1 MMYLKNVGKRA
12 LALVLALMMCVGMLS
27 TTAFA
32 ADLDWLRCKHTNS
45 YRVNCI
51 GICDQLHSETWH
63 CNDCDHDFTKNLCN
77 HNHLGSEIKNLAD
90 GPIDGKHAY
99 VCTECHVIIS
109 REKHSYADATCQAP
123 KTCICGDQVG
133 KKNPGNHVD
142 LTTTTV
148 AATCLHEGSETVT
161 CACGTQ
167 ISSTTLEKDAN
178 NHDDACTVKNDREF
192 DADGHWT
199 VRTCD
204 AIGTKEAH
212 VYLPGENECDVCG
225 YKKTT
230 EPPVEPTE
238 PVDPT
243 EPVECEHVYT
253 NKYVAVGTS
262 QHALVCDKCG
272 HVGEAADHKGMGTH
286 WETITE
292 ATCTTEG
299 LRKGKCLC
307 GAEVRETI
315 PTTDHVVGKVL
326 HKDATCTQNGYH
338 TEICANCKK
347 TIKSSIESPLNHSFT
362 NYVSNNDA
370 TCMKDGTETAECD
383 RCDVTDTRTVAG
395 SKLEHDFFGELVPL
409 NLQAHAVYCANGC
422 GTHSEPVAHSFD
434 ITVAGHHSAVQATC
448 QHMGIEV
455 TQCKCGLE
463 HYEVIEKL
471 DHNYVDG
478 KCTMC
483 GKYADH
489 ECSFTVEGAVIRE
502 ATCAQKGLKWY
513 SCGVCGS
520 STAVEY
526 EDWGNHA
533 AGYRVSARV
542 SATCEDNEKVSYVCV
557 GCGNT
562 YDTTIPGTATGHT
575 PNDPVEENRVAPQ
588 IGVPGSYDSVVYCDV
603 CGKELSRTPNTIP
616 ALFDD
621 QVYIDDTDTPLGGG
635 DEVELDDNAI
645 PLAGPVTRAEFVD
658 YLYRR
663 EGSPEAG
670 LSTFEDVSADHEYA
684 YAIGWGQA
692 NDIAYGVSAT
702 EFLPDE
708 LVTVGQAKLFLS
720 RYAKLKGVEMP
731 ELAALVGLDD
741 QDYAMNCDEILGEF
755 FGADE

>member
-27 TTAFA
+27 TTVFA
-32 ADLDWLRCKHTNS
+32 DDVPEVK
-45 YRVNCI
+45 
-51 GICDQLHSETWH
+51 ETEESTQAEVKEPETTEDEVTIENVQAPLAAKTLA
-63 CNDCDHDFTKNLCN
+63 NDACDHNWAYDHCDKLYTTICNSTHKDVFKCTKCGEEQERWIGATGHGHDFDSANNIWEIGNEQTHTAHCSRCTAVRNEN
-77 HNHLGSEIKNLAD
+77 HN
-90 GPIDGKHAY
+90 Y
-99 VCTECHVIIS
+99 VGATCTEPGVCV
-109 REKHSYADATCQAP
+109 
-123 KTCICGDQVG
+123 CGKVDPEG
-133 KKNPGNHVD
+133 TLDPTNHANTETV
-142 LTTTTV
+142 TV
-148 AATCLHEGSETVT
+148 AATCLNKGSVTVT
-161 CACGTQ
+161 CKDCENTV
-167 ISSTTLEKDAN
+167 SSTITDEDPS
-178 NHDDACTVKNDREF
+178 NHDATCTVNREF
-192 DADGHWT
+192 DTTDHWT

-212 VYLPGENECDVCG
+212 QYHEGENECYVCG

-230 EPPVEPTE
+230 EPPVDPTE

-243 EPVECEHVYT
+243 DKCEHGEEPDMCVECHKKNGDHTYKLYSSNNDAT
-253 NKYVAVGTS
+253 CIADGT
-262 QHALVCDKCG
+262 
-272 HVGEAADHKGMGTH
+272 
-286 WETITE
+286 ET
-292 ATCTTEG
+292 ATCTFPGCGEKDTRVVEG
-299 LRKGKCLC
+299 TKL
-307 GAEVRETI
+307 
-315 PTTDHVVGKVL
+315 D
-326 HKDATCTQNGYH
+326 
-338 TEICANCKK
+338 
-347 TIKSSIESPLNHSFT
+347 HSFT
-362 NYVSNNDA
+362 NYVPNNDA
-370 TCMKDGTETAECD
+370 TCMKDGTKTATCD
-383 RCDVTDTRTVAG
+383 RCDETKTIVDEG
-395 SKLEHDFFGELVPL
+395 SQLPHDFSGKLVPL
-409 NLQAHAVYCANGC
+409 NLDEHVMYCANGC

-434 ITVAGHHSAVQATC
+434 ITVGGHPNAVQATC

-526 EDWGNHA
+526 EDWKNHA
-533 AGYRVSARV
+533 GYHESARV
-542 SATCEDNEKVSYVCV
+542 AATCEDDEKVSFVCV
-557 GCGNT
+557 GCGDT
-562 YDTTIPGTATGHT
+562 YDTTIPDTATGHT

-621 QVYIDDTDTPLGGG
+621 QVYIDDNDIPLGGDPDGG
-635 DEVELDDNAI
+635 DGEVELDDNAI

-720 RYAKLKGVEMP
+720 RYAKLKGIEMP

-755 FGADE
+755 FGSDE

>member
-32 ADLDWLRCKHTNS
+32 ADLDWLTCKHTNS
-45 YRVNCI
+45 YRVNCL
-51 GICDQLHSETWH
+51 GVCDQAHLETWY
-63 CNDCDHDFTKNLCN
+63 CKDCDHDFTKSVGYKE
-77 HNHLGSEIKNLAD
+77 HGHLGSTASNLV
-90 GPIDGKHAY
+90 DGKRNDKEHSL

-109 REKHSYADATCQAP
+109 IVSHSYSVANCTTPATCE
-123 KTCICGDQVG
+123 CGDVKGSKDPNNHANLQWHYNETSHWQECAACNNSG
-133 KKNPGNHVD
+133 KVN
-142 LTTTTV
+142 
-148 AATCLHEGSETVT
+148 EGSHNV
-161 CACGTQ
+161 
-167 ISSTTLEKDAN
+167 I
-178 NHDDACTVKNDREF
+178 
-192 DADGHWT
+192 DGK
-199 VRTCD
+199 C
-204 AIGTKEAH
+204 E
-212 VYLPGENECDVCG
+212 CG
-225 YKKTT
+225 YAKTT
-230 EPPVEPTE
+230 EPPV
-238 PVDPT
+238 DPT
-243 EPVECEHVYT
+243 DKCEHG
-253 NKYVAVGTS
+253 NNPAECLDC
-262 QHALVCDKCG
+262 HMALGKHNYLSYYD
-272 HVGEAADHKGMGTH
+272 
-286 WETITE
+286 TE
-292 ATCTTEG
+292 ATCTEDAVCKWDNCSFPGCNASYDQVLEG
-299 LRKGKCLC
+299 TKL
-307 GAEVRETI
+307 
-315 PTTDHVVGKVL
+315 D
-326 HKDATCTQNGYH
+326 
-338 TEICANCKK
+338 
-347 TIKSSIESPLNHSFT
+347 HSFT

-370 TCMKDGTETAECD
+370 TCVKDGTETAECD
-383 RCDVTDTRTVAG
+383 RCGATDTRTVAD
-395 SKLEHDFFGELVPL
+395 SKLEHDFFGKLVPF
-409 NLQAHAVYCANGC
+409 NFDGHVVYCVNGC

-434 ITVAGHHSAVQATC
+434 ITVAGHPNAVQATC

-463 HYEVIEKL
+463 HYKAIEKL

-483 GKYADH
+483 GKQADH
-489 ECSFTVEGAVIRE
+489 ECSFTVEGAIIRE
-502 ATCAQKGLKWY
+502 ATCAQAGLKWY
-513 SCGVCGS
+513 SCDVCGS

-526 EDWGNHA
+526 EDWENHA
-533 AGYRVSARV
+533 GYHESVHV
-542 SATCEDNEKVSYVCV
+542 FATCEDNEKISYVCV
-557 GCGNT
+557 GCGDT
-562 YDTTIPGTATGHT
+562 YDTTTPDTATGHT

-603 CGKELSRTPNTIP
+603 CGKELSRTRNTIP
-616 ALFDD
+616 ALPGTAGGD
-621 QVYIDDTDTPLGGG
+621 VVIDDPDTPLGGG

-670 LSTFEDVSADHEYA
+670 LSTFEDVPADHEYA

-755 FGADE
+755 FGSDE

>member
-1 MMYLKNVGKRA
+1 MAAQPPDYFASVIFSKEGTNKKMMYLKNVGKRA
-12 LALVLALMMCVGMLS
+12 LALVLALMMCVGMLG

-32 ADLDWLRCKHTNS
+32 ADGRYCPFCVKNS
-45 YRVNCI
+45 LAYVAEVPGTCSAEGVKAHYECTLCGRNFHRNSGIPNVYVGPVDRLSKDPNNHANTETVTVAATCVNV
-51 GICDQLHSETWH
+51 GSETVT
-63 CNDCDHDFTKNLCN
+63 CKDC
-77 HNHLGSEIKNLAD
+77 
-90 GPIDGKHAY
+90 
-99 VCTECHVIIS
+99 
-109 REKHSYADATCQAP
+109 
-123 KTCICGDQVG
+123 G
-133 KKNPGNHVD
+133 KKVSETTLQIDPANHVH
-142 LTTTTV
+142 TETVTV
-148 AATCLHEGSETVT
+148 AATCLNQGSVTVT
-161 CACGTQ
+161 CADCGDE
-167 ISSTTLEKDAN
+167 ISSTTLGVDSS
-178 NHDDACTVKNDREF
+178 NHDAACTVKNDREF

-199 VRTCD
+199 VRTCG
-204 AIGTKEAH
+204 ATGTKEPH
-212 VYLPGENECDVCG
+212 LYLPGETVCNVCG

-230 EPPVEPTE
+230 EPPVDPTE

-243 EPVECEHVYT
+243 DKCEHGK
-253 NKYVAVGTS
+253 NPAECLAC
-262 QHALVCDKCG
+262 HMALGKHNYQYYND
-272 HVGEAADHKGMGTH
+272 
-286 WETITE
+286 TE
-292 ATCTTEG
+292 ATCTEDAVCKWDNCSFPGCNASYDQVFEG
-299 LRKGKCLC
+299 TKLG
-307 GAEVRETI
+307 
-315 PTTDHVVGKVL
+315 
-326 HKDATCTQNGYH
+326 
-338 TEICANCKK
+338 
-347 TIKSSIESPLNHSFT
+347 HSFT
-362 NYVSNNDA
+362 NYVPNNDA
-370 TCMKDGTETAECD
+370 TCMKDGTETATCD
-383 RCDVTDTRTVAG
+383 REGCGATDTRTVAG
-395 SKLEHDFFGELVPL
+395 SKLEHDFSGKLVPL
-409 NLQAHAVYCANGC
+409 NLDEHVVYCANSYGC

-434 ITVAGHHSAVQATC
+434 ITVGGHPNAVQATC

-526 EDWGNHA
+526 EDWKNHA
-533 AGYRVSARV
+533 GYHESARV
-542 SATCEDNEKVSYVCV
+542 AATCEDDEKVSFVCV
-557 GCGNT
+557 GCGDT

-670 LSTFEDVSADHEYA
+670 LSTFEDVPADHEYA

-708 LVTVGQAKLFLS
+708 LVTVEQAKLFLS
-720 RYAKLKGVEMP
+720 RYAKLKGIEMP

-755 FGADE
+755 FGSDE

>member
-32 ADLDWLRCKHTNS
+32 ADLDWLKCKHTNS

-51 GICDQLHSETWH
+51 GICDQAHTETWH
-63 CNDCDHDFTKNLCN
+63 CNDCDHDFPKSVGYKE
-77 HNHLGSEIKNLAD
+77 HGHLGSTASNLV
-90 GPIDGKHAY
+90 DGKRNDKEHSL

-109 REKHSYADATCQAP
+109 TVSHSYSVANCTTPATCE
-123 KTCICGDQVG
+123 CGDVKG
-133 KKNPGNHVD
+133 SKDPNNHANTETV
-142 LTTTTV
+142 TV

-161 CACGTQ
+161 CACGAQ

-178 NHDDACTVKNDREF
+178 NHDAACTVKNDREF

-199 VRTCD
+199 VRTCG
-204 AIGTKEAH
+204 AIGEKEAH
-212 VYLPGENECDVCG
+212 VYLPGETVCNVCG

-243 EPVECEHVYT
+243 DKCEHGK
-253 NKYVAVGTS
+253 NPAECLDC
-262 QHALVCDKCG
+262 HMALGKHNYQSYND
-272 HVGEAADHKGMGTH
+272 
-286 WETITE
+286 TE
-292 ATCTTEG
+292 ATCTEDAVCKWDNCSFPGCNASYDQVFEG
-299 LRKGKCLC
+299 TKLG
-307 GAEVRETI
+307 
-315 PTTDHVVGKVL
+315 
-326 HKDATCTQNGYH
+326 
-338 TEICANCKK
+338 
-347 TIKSSIESPLNHSFT
+347 HSFT
-362 NYVSNNDA
+362 NYVPNNDA
-370 TCMKDGTETAECD
+370 TCMKDGTETATCD
-383 RCDVTDTRTVAG
+383 REGCGATDTRTVAG

-409 NLQAHAVYCANGC
+409 NLQAHAVYCVNGC

-434 ITVAGHHSAVQATC
+434 ITVAGHPNAVQATC

-463 HYEVIEKL
+463 HYEAIEKL

-483 GKYADH
+483 GKQADH
-489 ECSFTVEGAVIRE
+489 ECSFTVEGAIIRE
-502 ATCAQKGLKWY
+502 ATCAQEGLKWY
-513 SCGVCGS
+513 SCDVCGS

-526 EDWGNHA
+526 EDWENHA
-533 AGYRVSARV
+533 GYHESAHV
-542 SATCEDNEKVSYVCV
+542 FATCEDNEKISYVCV
-557 GCGNT
+557 GCGET

>member
-27 TTAFA
+27 TTVFA
-32 ADLDWLRCKHTNS
+32 EDVPEVKETEESTQAEVKETETEANELEFEQVVEIQSLANTLNDCEHDWKFVKITKEPQCQIEGKAQYECTKCGKTKTEKIEKLHHDFQYDPSVISNRFSHTVKCTRCKVMEARS
-45 YRVNCI
+45 
-51 GICDQLHSETWH
+51 
-63 CNDCDHDFTKNLCN
+63 
-77 HNHLGSEIKNLAD
+77 
-90 GPIDGKHAY
+90 
-99 VCTECHVIIS
+99 
-109 REKHSYADATCQAP
+109 HSYNSTCQTIG
-123 KTCICGDQVG
+123 TCVCGRKDTG
-133 KKNPGNHVD
+133 TNPDVHVD

-148 AATCLHEGSETVT
+148 AATCLHVGSETVT

-178 NHDDACTVKNDREF
+178 NHDAACTVNREF

-243 EPVECEHVYT
+243 DKCEHGK
-253 NKYVAVGTS
+253 NPAECLDC
-262 QHALVCDKCG
+262 HMALGKHYYQSYND
-272 HVGEAADHKGMGTH
+272 
-286 WETITE
+286 TE
-292 ATCTTEG
+292 ATCTEDAVCKWDNCSFPGCNASYDQVFEG
-299 LRKGKCLC
+299 TKLG
-307 GAEVRETI
+307 
-315 PTTDHVVGKVL
+315 
-326 HKDATCTQNGYH
+326 
-338 TEICANCKK
+338 
-347 TIKSSIESPLNHSFT
+347 HSFT
-362 NYVSNNDA
+362 NYVPNNDA
-370 TCMKDGTETAECD
+370 TCMKDGTETATCD
-383 RCDVTDTRTVAG
+383 REGCGATDTRTVAG